1 LASQFRRE
9 SVAGRAFVAL
19 QDSGRIGIARHTV
32 IRALLIA
39 EALGGHDI
47 ARVARLAGGQR
58 GAGATC

>member
-32 IRALLIA
+32 IRARIA
-39 EALGGHDI
+39 EALVGHDM
-47 ARVARLAGGQR
+47 ARVARLAGGPR